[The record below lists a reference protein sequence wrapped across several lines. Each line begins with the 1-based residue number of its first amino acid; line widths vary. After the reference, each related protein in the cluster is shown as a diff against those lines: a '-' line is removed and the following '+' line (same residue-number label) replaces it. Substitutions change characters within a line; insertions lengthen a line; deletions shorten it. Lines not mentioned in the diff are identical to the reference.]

1 MKKNNFEYLRP
12 LTIAEACDMKEKYAE
27 KAKYW
32 AGGTDLLLQWQ
43 QGVVNLDYCIDLT
56 FIPELSYIRQ
66 DSENLSIGALTILS
80 SIETSSE
87 IDSSLSI
94 ISEGASELATP
105 QIRNTATIGGNVCRA
120 APSAD
125 MAPPLLVLGTE
136 VKLVNSSGERWLALD
151 EFFLG
156 LNKTA
161 REENELLVEIRIPV
175 PSSNAAS
182 CFLKVGRTVVDIAI
196 VNMAASMT
204 MDDNAILSDVRIAF
218 GAVAPT
224 PLRIKLAEEMLLG
237 VNVSAIDSAMID
249 KVSDKVANEVKPI
262 TDVRGTMEYRREISR
277 VLTKRAIERNT
288 QALTKRVLS

>member
-1 MKKNNFEYLRP
+1 MGKKLFEYLRP
-12 LTIAEACDMKEKYAE
+12 STIAEACEMKDKYGE
-27 KAKYW
+27 RGKYW

-43 QGVVNLDYCIDLT
+43 QGVVSLDYCIDLS

-66 DSENLSIGALTILS
+66 GSDAVSIGSLTTIS

-87 IDSSLSI
+87 LDRSLSI
-94 ISEGASELATP
+94 IMEAAAELATP
-105 QIRNTATIGGNVCRA
+105 QLRNTATIGGNICRA

-136 VKLVNSSGERWLALD
+136 IKLASSAGERWLPLD

-156 LNKTA
+156 LNNTA
-161 REENELLVEIRIPV
+161 LEENELLVEIKVPV
-175 PSSNAAS
+175 RSANTAA

-196 VNMAASMT
+196 VNMSAGMT
-204 MDDNAILSDVRIAF
+204 MDDNSILSDVKIAF

-224 PLRIKLAEEMLLG
+224 PLRITPAEQMLLG
-237 VNVSAIDSAMID
+237 ADISTINNKMID
-249 KVSDKVANEVKPI
+249 KVSDRVASEIKPI

-277 VLTKRAIERNT
+277 VLTKRAIDRNI
-288 QALTKRVLS
+288 QALKKRIMS